1 MNQILNMIIR
11 TVTNMLVRKGIGA
24 AMGAGSKAWQTR
36 KSRKAGARPAG
47 ELEQD
52 PAITG
57 RRKLKDDE
65 HKGDEVLY
73 PTDDFTD
80 DMQPRR

>member
-24 AMGAGSKAWQTR
+24 AMGAGSKAWQKR
-36 KSRKAGARPAG
+36 QLRKAGAHHK
-47 ELEQD
+47 EDLEQD

-65 HKGDEVLY
+65 RRGDEVLY

>member
-1 MNQILNMIIR
+1 MLNMIIR
-11 TVTNMLVRKGIGA
+11 MVTRMLMRKGVGM
-24 AMGAGSKAWQTR
+24 AMGAGAKAWENR
-36 KSRKAGARPAG
+36 KVRKAGPRPEN

-52 PAITG
+52 PAITN

-65 HKGDEVLY
+65 RRGDDILY
-73 PTDDFTD
+73 PTDDFTE